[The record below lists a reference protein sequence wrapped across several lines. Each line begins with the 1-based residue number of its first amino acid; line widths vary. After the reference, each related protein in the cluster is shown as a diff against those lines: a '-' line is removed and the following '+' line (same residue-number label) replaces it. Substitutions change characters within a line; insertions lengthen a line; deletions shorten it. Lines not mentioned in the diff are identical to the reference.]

1 MERNVSELEIREAG
15 ADAVVV
21 EEYPDDKYGPTWLI
35 LGFTKSGRPL
45 HIQVSIV
52 DSPETKI
59 VTLYEP
65 SRNEWED
72 FTRRI

>member
-15 ADAVVV
+15 AEAVVV

-35 LGFTKSGRPL
+35 LGFTESGRPL

-65 SRNEWED
+65 NSNEWED

>member
-15 ADAVVV
+15 AEAVVV

-65 SRNEWED
+65 NSNEWED
-72 FTRRI
+72 FTRRV